1 VTEDYSDYSK
11 AELQAK
17 ADELGVEYDDSD
29 TKAELVDKINEA
41 EADESGDEEG
51 AEEEGADEEETGEE
65 EAYDSSPGAVA
76 SEQFPERRPIEP
88 DLANIEDP
96 DAEYEGEHLAP
107 LNAESWVVLD
117 GDHEEVPD
125 ELDGKIAAVVEYPTT
140 VAQDPDTGIV
150 ETYLPPGAS
159 LTVKERGQGT
169 LLYLPLDAFK
179 EIHTHGRPAEFA

>member
-29 TKAELVDKINEA
+29 TKSDLVAKINEA
-41 EADESGDEEG
+41 EDEESTDDG
-51 AEEEGADEEETGEE
+51 DEEGADEEETTEE

-88 DLANIEDP
+88 DLADVEA
-96 DAEYEGEHLAP
+96 AEYDGEHLAP
-107 LNAESWVVLD
+107 LNGESWVVLD

-125 ELDGKIAAVVEYPTT
+125 ELDGKIAAVVEFPTT
-140 VAQDPDTGIV
+140 VEQDPDTGIV
-150 ETYLPPGAS
+150 STYLPPQAS

-169 LLYLPLDAFK
+169 ILYLPLDAFK
-179 EIHTHGRPAEFA
+179 EIHTHGRPATFA